1 MRHRLLPVFVIT
13 LLLIFSAH
21 PFLLGQDDLYM
32 PLNIKKAY
40 DNGTRN
46 YDGTPGPNYWQ
57 NSSDYKI
64 KVEIDPQN
72 KMLYGSETITYYN
85 NSPDSLNTLVIRL
98 YQDIFKIGNA
108 RDFSIK
114 RAAIND
120 GVNLSKILIRGK
132 EVDTSSAITKKRSGT
147 NLILKLDEPVP
158 PHSNIDLAFE
168 WDFIILH
175 KTTFRIGTYDSTS
188 FFIGYWYPQ
197 MAVYDDIDG
206 WDYNNYGGQQEFY
219 NDFSNFGVEIKVP
232 NTFAVWS
239 TGVLQNPDELLTK
252 KILDR
257 FNSAHNSNEVVRIVT
272 EDDLNEGNNFNN
284 ASTHNVWKYKAD
296 TVPDFT
302 FALSDHYLWDAVA
315 TVVDSLTERTV
326 FTQAAYKVESK
337 DFYDVADI
345 SKKSIEFFSFEMP
358 AVPFPYPSLTVF
370 NGSGGMEFP
379 MMINDGST
387 STLAGTVG
395 VTSHEIAHTY
405 FPFYM
410 GTNETKYAF
419 MDEGYAVMLPYDF
432 QERMVEGNN
441 PRKRHTFRYQYLA
454 GTERDL
460 PLIVPSVNLVG
471 TAYRLSAYSRPAVAY
486 ENLRN
491 MLGDELFL
499 KGMHTFIERWNGKH
513 PIPYDLFYSFNNG
526 TGEDLNWYWKPWF
539 FDFGYPDLSITKVV
553 MDGNV
558 LSVTVKKEGSI
569 PIPIKLTFVYSDGT
583 ESALYKDASIWSDGK
598 NEIILTEKTTKTIDR
613 IKLGDEHIP
622 DVNHKRN
629 VYKIE
634 YE

>member
-1 MRHRLLPVFVIT
+1 MQHRILSAFGIA
-13 LLLIFSAH
+13 LLLIISIH
-21 PFLLGQDDLYM
+21 PFLYGQDDLYM

-40 DNGTRN
+40 ENGTRN

-64 KVEIDPQN
+64 KVEIDPEK

-85 NSPDSLNTLVIRL
+85 NSPDTLMSLVIRL

-108 RDFSIK
+108 RDFSLK
-114 RAAIND
+114 KASIND
-120 GVNLSKILIRGK
+120 GVNLSKIFINGV
-132 EVDTSSAITKKRSGT
+132 EVDTSSAIAKKRSGT
-147 NLILKLDEPVP
+147 NLILKLDEPIP
-158 PHSNIDLAFE
+158 PYTDIDLAFE
-168 WDFIILH
+168 WDFIIPH
-175 KTTFRIGTYDSTS
+175 KTTLRVGAYDSTS

-206 WDYNNYGGQQEFY
+206 WDRYNYGGQQEFY
-219 NDFSNFGVEIKVP
+219 NDFSNFDVEIKVP

-239 TGVLQNPDELLTK
+239 TGVLQNPDELLTQ
-252 KILDR
+252 KIFDR
-257 FNSAHNSNEVVRIVT
+257 FNYAHNSDEVVGIVT
-272 EDDLNEGNNFNN
+272 EEDLDEGNNFNN
-284 ASTHNVWKYKAD
+284 SSTHNVWKYKAD

-302 FALSDHYLWDAVA
+302 LALSDHYLWDAVT
-315 TVVDSLTERTV
+315 TVVDSSTERKV
-326 FTQAAYKVESK
+326 FIQAAYKVASK

-345 SKKSIEFFSFEMP
+345 SKKSIEFFSFELP

-410 GTNETKYAF
+410 GTNERKYAF
-419 MDEGYAVMLPYDF
+419 MDEGWAVMLPYDF

-441 PRKRHTFRYQYLA
+441 PRKSHTFRYQYLA
-454 GTERDL
+454 GTERDM
-460 PLIVPSVNLVG
+460 PLIVPSVNLIG
-471 TAYRLSAYSRPAVAY
+471 AAYRLSAYSRPSVAY
-486 ENLRN
+486 EILRN

-499 KGMHTFIERWNGKH
+499 KGLHTFMERWNGRH
-513 PIPYDLFYSFNNG
+513 PIPYDLFYSFNDG
-526 TGEDLNWYWKPWF
+526 TGKNLNWYWSSWF
-539 FDFGYPDLSITKVV
+539 LDFGYPDLSITKVV
-553 MDGNV
+553 IDGTN
-558 LSVTVKKEGSI
+558 LSVTVKKEGNI
-569 PIPIKLTFVYSDGT
+569 PIPVKLTFIYSDST
-583 ESALYKDASIWSDGK
+583 ESVLYKNASVWSDGK
-598 NEIILTEKTTKTIDR
+598 DEIIITEKTTKTIEK
-613 IKLGDEHIP
+613 IKLGDAHIP

-629 VYKIE
+629 TYIIE
-634 YE
+634 K

>member
-1 MRHRLLPVFVIT
+1 MQHRILSTFIIT
-13 LLLIFSAH
+13 FLLIISVH
-21 PFLLGQDDLYM
+21 PFLFGQDDLYM

-64 KVEIDPQN
+64 KVEIDPEK
-72 KMLYGSETITYYN
+72 KMLYGSETIIYYN
-85 NSPDSLNTLVIRL
+85 NSPDTLKSLVIRL

-108 RDFSIK
+108 RDFSLK
-114 RAAIND
+114 KAAIND
-120 GVNLSKILIRGK
+120 GVNLSKVFINGE
-132 EVDTSSAITKKRSGT
+132 EVDTSSAIAKKRSGT

-158 PHSNIDLAFE
+158 PHTDIDLAFE
-168 WDFIILH
+168 WDFIIPH
-175 KTTFRIGTYDSTS
+175 KTTFRMGAYDSTS

-206 WDYNNYGGQQEFY
+206 WDHYNYGGQQEFY
-219 NDFSNFGVEIKVP
+219 NDFSNFDVEIKVP

-239 TGVLQNPDELLTK
+239 TGVLQNPDELLTQK
-252 KILDR
+252 TLDR
-257 FNSAHNSNEVVRIVT
+257 FNSAHNSDEVVRIVT
-272 EDDLNEGNNFNN
+272 EEDLDEGNIFNN
-284 ASTHNVWKYKAD
+284 SSSHNVWKYKAE

-302 FALSDHYLWDAVA
+302 FALSDHYLWDAV
-315 TVVDSLTERTV
+315 TTIVDSLTEQKV
-326 FTQAAYKVESK
+326 FIQAAYKVESE

-358 AVPFPYPSLTVF
+358 AVAYPYPSLTVF

-410 GTNETKYAF
+410 GTNERKYAF
-419 MDEGYAVMLPYDF
+419 MDEGIAVMLPYDF
-432 QERMVEGNN
+432 QERMVEGNDQ
-441 PRKRHTFRYQYLA
+441 RKRQIYRYQYMA
-454 GTERDL
+454 GTERDM
-460 PLIVPSVNLVG
+460 PLIVPSVNLIG
-471 TAYRLSAYSRPAVAY
+471 AAYRMSAYSRSSAAY

-499 KGMHTFIERWNGKH
+499 KGLHTFMERWNGKH
-513 PIPYDLFYSFNNG
+513 PIPYDFFYSFNDG
-526 TGEDLNWYWKPWF
+526 TGKDLNWYWKSWF

-553 MDGNV
+553 IGGTN
-558 LSVTVKKEGSI
+558 LSVTVKKEGNI
-569 PIPIKLTFVYSDGT
+569 PIPIKLTFIYSDST
-583 ESALYKDASIWSDGK
+583 ETVIYKDASVWSDGK
-598 NEIILTEKTTKTIDR
+598 DEIIITEKTTKRIDK
-613 IKLGDEHIP
+613 IKLGDDHIP

-629 VYKIE
+629 TYIIE
-634 YE
+634 K